1 MKNLSIALIVLGA
14 AVSLVFGGEL
24 WAPASGY
31 SSVNQS
37 KTYNRFIFVSPS
49 GQYGDDDSYEHET
62 QVYNNDFA
70 DYDGYWSS
78 SLPAKYLD
86 TPFQDDIDNFTI
98 GSAKAA
104 DLEDGKYY
112 YTYMALRKGNN
123 SECQGCCST
132 HGGVVC
138 INGISQCADGTSLS
152 STCMDKGCNQC
163 LNEATVRI
171 KGQRGHSVVPG
182 CTSTWCI
189 FADAT
194 TGTMCLLKAP
204 QYKNWAY

>member
-1 MKNLSIALIVLGA
+1 MRWFSFLVVIGLISGPLSA
-14 AVSLVFGGEL
+14 GEL
-24 WAPASGY
+24 WAPVSGY
-31 SSVNQS
+31 SSVDQS
-37 KTYNRFIFVSPS
+37 KTYNRFLFSGVA
-49 GQYGDDDSYEHET
+49 GQYGADDTYEHET

-78 SLPAKYLD
+78 NLPVGYLD

-98 GSAKAA
+98 GSANAEVLEA
-104 DLEDGKYY
+104 DKNY
-112 YTYMALRKGNN
+112 YTYMALRKGND
-123 SECQGCCST
+123 SDCQGCCSS

-138 INGISQCADGTSLS
+138 SSGVTQCADGTSLS
-152 STCMDKGCNQC
+152 TTCINKGCNQC

-171 KGQRGHSVVPG
+171 KGQRGHSIIPG

-194 TGTMCLLKAP
+194 TGTMCLLNAP
-204 QYKNWAY
+204 QYQDWSY

>member
-1 MKNLSIALIVLGA
+1 MNRIVL
-14 AVSLVFGGEL
+14 VMSLLCISTALLAGEQ
-24 WAPASGY
+24 WAPTIGY
-31 SSVNQS
+31 SSVNQN
-37 KTYNRFIFVSPS
+37 KTYNRFKFSTIS
-49 GQYGDDDSYEHET
+49 GQYGDGDSYEHET

-78 SLPAKYLD
+78 SLPIKYYD
-86 TPFQDDIDNFTI
+86 TPFFDDIDNFTI
-98 GSAKAA
+98 GSARAA
-104 DLEDGKYY
+104 DLQDGKYY

-123 SECQGCCST
+123 SDCRGCCSS

-138 INGISQCADGTSLS
+138 SNGIAQCADGSALT
-152 STCMDKGCNQC
+152 STCSSKGCNQC

-171 KGQRGHSVVPG
+171 KGQRGHSIIPG

-194 TGTMCLLKAP
+194 TGTMCLLNAP
-204 QYKNWAY
+204 QYKSWSY